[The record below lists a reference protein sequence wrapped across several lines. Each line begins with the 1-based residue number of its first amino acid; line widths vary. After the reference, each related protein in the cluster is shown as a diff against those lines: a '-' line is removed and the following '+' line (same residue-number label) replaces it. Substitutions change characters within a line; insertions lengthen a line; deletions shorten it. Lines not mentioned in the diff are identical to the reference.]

1 MTRLDLH
8 GTRHID
14 VEREVIR
21 FVEDN
26 WGSGKTAEIITGH
39 SKRMKELVCKVLDE
53 YQLDWDES
61 SLFPYIKTRF
71 E

>member
-1 MTRLDLH
+1 MRTLDLH

-14 VEREVIR
+14 VKQKVIR
-21 FVEDN
+21 FVEEN
-26 WGSGKTAEIITGH
+26 WDSGKQAEIITGH

-61 SLFPYIKTRF
+61 SLFPYIRTRF